1 MKKLLTGLL
10 LILAS
15 FSFFACKKNNLNAK
29 ELEPDKIM
37 NKAYLKKAFEKQ
49 SISEIKKFEFETTN
63 LKRLTSGG
71 GFKTIVY
78 RTVGLKDSEN
88 KDCDKVILLTT
99 KGELKPLKDYIY
111 KSADTIVANDQ
122 YVYIKTKKDDYFKT
136 NYIYSINT
144 AERLFELPEQVDDVS
159 YTYYFDASSIK
170 SINTKTNTTKKY
182 YFKDG
187 ELISELNK
195 TIESDFSNDF
205 SIYNYYIDNK
215 LYDQINLLTN
225 VEKKAFELANKD
237 ILFQQIEEVKKEDK
251 KISELDF
258 NYRVAGYTS
267 QLFKYRHFLY
277 SYKDKT
283 LTEVT
288 LPYLIKTLLPNTIN
302 PNIKLKKYNDI
313 IENIAKIKPINQE
326 TKFQIDE
333 DESYVN
339 LSNKLEIQHRIKNSA
354 TVCYSAENK
363 YFLYYRSIKN
373 IYRLTGEK
381 EQVIDGSL
389 VLANINNTHL
399 LLKDPSK
406 IVPTGFNSLV
416 SIYDLINN
424 KISEQYEYIKN
435 VYGSY
440 LNGFILRDV
449 KNNKYYLLNG
459 LGELQELKG
468 TFQEILADRVIR
480 TQDENKTYFYNL
492 SGQLIGEYDK
502 DMEFQKHQSQFD
514 YTSVFSSP
522 TTLTYNFFVSL
533 VFKKGDEEVREVFYY
548 SFHKSRLIRDVNFY

>member
-1 MKKLLTGLL
+1 
-10 LILAS
+10 
-15 FSFFACKKNNLNAK
+15 
-29 ELEPDKIM
+29 M

-49 SISEIKKFEFETTN
+49 SVSEIKKFEFETTN

-88 KDCDKVILLTT
+88 KDCDKVLLLTT

-122 YVYIKTKKDDYFKT
+122 YVYVKTKKDDHFKT

-170 SINTKTNTTKKY
+170 SINNKTNTTKKY

-283 LTEVT
+283 LTEVN

-326 TKFQIDE
+326 TKFQVDE

-459 LGELQELKG
+459 LGELKELKG
-468 TFQEILADRVIR
+468 TFQEVLADRVIR

-502 DMEFQKHQSQFD
+502 DMEFQKHQSQLD

-533 VFKKGDEEVREVFYY
+533 VFKKGEEEVREVFYY

>member
-1 MKKLLTGLL
+1 MKKILTGLL

-88 KDCDKVILLTT
+88 KDCDIVLLLTT

-122 YVYIKTKKDDYFKT
+122 YVYVKTKKDDHFKT

-144 AERLFELPEQVDDVS
+144 AERLFELPEQVEDIT

-170 SINTKTNTTKKY
+170 SINNKTNTTKKY

-258 NYRVAGYTS
+258 NYREAGFSSKLY
-267 QLFKYRHFLY
+267 KYRHFLY

-283 LTEVT
+283 LTEVN
-288 LPYLIKTLLPNTIN
+288 LPYLIKTLLPNSIN

-354 TVCYSAENK
+354 TLCYSAENK

-399 LLKDPSK
+399 LLKDPIK

-514 YTSVFSSP
+514 YTSIFSSP

>member
-1 MKKLLTGLL
+1 MKKFLTGLL

-29 ELEPDKIM
+29 ELEPDEIM

-49 SISEIKKFEFETTN
+49 SVSEIKKFEFETTN

-71 GFKTIVY
+71 GLKTIVY

-88 KDCDKVILLTT
+88 KDCDKVLLLTT

-111 KSADTIVANDQ
+111 KSADTILPTDQ
-122 YVYIKTKKDDYFKT
+122 YVYIKTKKDDHIRT

-144 AERLFELPEQVDDVS
+144 AERLFELPEQVEDIT

-283 LTEVT
+283 LTEVN

-302 PNIKLKKYNDI
+302 PNTKLKKYSDI

-363 YFLYYRSIKN
+363 YFLYYQSIKN
-373 IYRLTGEK
+373 IYRLIGEK
-381 EQVIDGSL
+381 DQVIDGSL

-406 IVPTGFNSLV
+406 ILPTGFNSLV

-459 LGELQELKG
+459 LGELKELKG
-468 TFQEILADRVIR
+468 TFQEVLADKVIR

-502 DMEFQKHQSQFD
+502 DMAFQKHQSQFD
-514 YTSVFSSP
+514 YTSIFSSP

-533 VFKKGDEEVREVFYY
+533 VFKKGEEEVREVFYY

>member
-122 YVYIKTKKDDYFKT
+122 YVYVKTKKDDHFKT

-144 AERLFELPEQVDDVS
+144 AERLFELPEQVEDIT

-267 QLFKYRHFLY
+267 QLFK
-277 SYKDKT
+277 
-283 LTEVT
+283 
-288 LPYLIKTLLPNTIN
+288 
-302 PNIKLKKYNDI
+302 
-313 IENIAKIKPINQE
+313 
-326 TKFQIDE
+326 
-333 DESYVN
+333 
-339 LSNKLEIQHRIKNSA
+339 
-354 TVCYSAENK
+354 
-363 YFLYYRSIKN
+363 
-373 IYRLTGEK
+373 
-381 EQVIDGSL
+381 
-389 VLANINNTHL
+389 
-399 LLKDPSK
+399 
-406 IVPTGFNSLV
+406 
-416 SIYDLINN
+416 
-424 KISEQYEYIKN
+424 
-435 VYGSY
+435 
-440 LNGFILRDV
+440 
-449 KNNKYYLLNG
+449 
-459 LGELQELKG
+459 
-468 TFQEILADRVIR
+468 
-480 TQDENKTYFYNL
+480 
-492 SGQLIGEYDK
+492 
-502 DMEFQKHQSQFD
+502 
-514 YTSVFSSP
+514 
-522 TTLTYNFFVSL
+522 
-533 VFKKGDEEVREVFYY
+533 
-548 SFHKSRLIRDVNFY
+548 

>member
-88 KDCDKVILLTT
+88 KDCDKVLLLTT

-122 YVYIKTKKDDYFKT
+122 YVYVKTKKDDHFKT

-258 NYRVAGYTS
+258 NYREAGFSSKLY
-267 QLFKYRHFLY
+267 KYRHFLY

-283 LTEVT
+283 LTEVN

-326 TKFQIDE
+326 TKFQVDE

-339 LSNKLEIQHRIKNSA
+339 LSNKLVIQHRIKNSA

-459 LGELQELKG
+459 LGELKELKG
-468 TFQEILADRVIR
+468 TFQEVLADRVIR

-502 DMEFQKHQSQFD
+502 DMEFQKHKSQFD
-514 YTSVFSSP
+514 YTSIFSSS